1 MSTETYTPPVSEL
14 LSYGDD
20 EVVRKAEWP
29 DYLALGFGSEH
40 IPELIRMATDK
51 TLLSDEASDLEFFA
65 PVHAMRVLGL
75 LKAEAAIEPLLEL
88 YDDEKALDDD
98 WIMEG
103 LPEIYSRIG
112 PASIPA
118 LKGYIADSSHTIF
131 ARGYASNSLVEVGK
145 SHPEVRSEAIEAI
158 TEQVSTFAESDP
170 ELNALFIADLGHLK
184 ALETLPLIEQAFKA
198 DRVDTSFIN
207 WDDVQ
212 VAMGLKEYEEPEFNL
227 NDLFDPLAH
236 RGAPIDPRSIEIIPP
251 GHPLSSVSRFAVAS
265 SPGGT
270 ASKKVK
276 NKRKMAK
283 MARKKN
289 KRRK

>member
-1 MSTETYTPPVSEL
+1 MNTETYTPPVSQL

-20 EVVRKAEWP
+20 EVVSKAEWP

-65 PVHAMRVLGL
+65 PVHAIRILAL
-75 LKAEAAIEPLLEL
+75 LKAEDAIEPLVGL
-88 YDDEKALDDD
+88 YDDERALDDD
-98 WIMEG
+98 WIMEE
-103 LPEIYSRIG
+103 LPKIFSKIG
-112 PASIPA
+112 TASIPA
-118 LKGYIADSSHTIF
+118 LKGYIADASHSIF
-131 ARGYASNSLVEVGK
+131 ARGYASNALVEVGK
-145 SHPEVRSEAIEAI
+145 SHPEAREEVIEAI
-158 TEQVSTFAESDP
+158 VQQVSAFAENDP

-184 ALETLPLIEQAFKA
+184 ALETLPLIEQAFQA

-212 VAMGLKEYEEPEFNL
+212 VAMGLKEYEEPKFNL

-236 RGAPIDPRSIEIIPP
+236 RGTPIDPNSIQIITPDGP
-251 GHPLSSVSRFAVAS
+251 ITS
-265 SPGGT
+265 SPQIGAT
-270 ASKKVK
+270 HPPRRVAPKKIK

-289 KRRK
+289 KHRI